1 LLYLCGK
8 FYNMEGKLEFRH
20 LLFCYNNLKKIRKW
34 DNNFEVGK
42 HLGYLEAGLVAY
54 GYLETVKVGERY
66 QVKTITIPS
75 NKWWRKD
82 KVETYEQAIIRM
94 TEKMFN
100 ENNIIY
106 G

>member
-1 LLYLCGK
+1 
-8 FYNMEGKLEFRH
+8 MEGKLEFRH
-20 LLFCYNNLKKIRKW
+20 LLFCYNNLKKIRNW

-42 HLGYLEAGLVAY
+42 HL

-75 NKWWRKD
+75 NKWWKKD